1 MRQDLGKVP
10 GKPPSL
16 PAPTCSEHT
25 EPSAESGSLQSP
37 GEEQPGI
44 SCLKNRRQ
52 ASTSHLLLA
61 EVQFH
66 VGSEGPGSVSTEAS
80 LPWPH
85 CPGLGGHMVSCPPG
99 IQGARSTDPEG
110 RDSQAPTLGLSH
122 LPRACCVQMGV
133 AEAESDCGCCLDR
146 WAVRTPG
153 GLRPHSIRP
162 KRLTSPCTLGSRL
175 RDTRRQGSAG
185 SAHLGSPPYPD
196 RKSPALQGP
205 PAGSAEGCPGSA
217 ACYQRNLS
225 S

>member
-37 GEEQPGI
+37 CEGQPGI

-146 WAVRTPG
+146 WAQC
-153 GLRPHSIRP
+153 GL
-162 KRLTSPCTLGSRL
+162 LGVSGPIPSSR
-175 RDTRRQGSAG
+175 S
-185 SAHLGSPPYPD
+185 GSPASLLLPPSP
-196 RKSPALQGP
+196 RK
-205 PAGSAEGCPGSA
+205 PAGFVSLPA
-217 ACYQRNLS
+217 AHTSGAHPSTLLA
-225 S
+225 